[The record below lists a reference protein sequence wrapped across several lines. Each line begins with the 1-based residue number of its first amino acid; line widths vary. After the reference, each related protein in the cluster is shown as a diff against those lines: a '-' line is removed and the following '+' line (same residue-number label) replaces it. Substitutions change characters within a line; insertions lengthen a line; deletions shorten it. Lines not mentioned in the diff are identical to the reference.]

1 MRRRDFIALAAGA
14 VVLRPLAA
22 AAQQQAMP
30 VIGVLVIGKPD
41 PTPSLQGFRE
51 GLRGLGYIEGRN
63 VRFEFRSAEGDLR
76 RLPSLAAGLVQRKV
90 DVIAALFTPA
100 VLAAKHATSEIPIV
114 IIGAADPVG
123 SGLVA
128 SLAHP
133 GGNVTGMAGLVTEL
147 AGKHVELLKE
157 TMPKLRRIA
166 ALCNSADPFSTL
178 FREEIETAGKTLNIE
193 IAAFPVKG
201 GAELDAAFSAMAEK
215 QAEAMIVQPSLPLER
230 VAALALRHR
239 IPAASPLGTFPKLGG
254 LMAYG
259 TAPGDSAARAAVFVD
274 KILKGA
280 KPADLP
286 VEQPTRFRL
295 VINLKTAQALGLEIP
310 AVLLAQADEVIE

>member
-1 MRRRDFIALAAGA
+1 MALAAGA
-14 VVLRPLAA
+14 AGLPPTAA
-22 AAQQQAMP
+22 AAQQKAMS
-30 VIGVLVIGKPD
+30 VIGILVIGKPD
-41 PTPSLQGFRE
+41 PTPSLQAFRD
-51 GLRGLGYIEGRN
+51 GLRELGDVDGRN
-63 VRFEFRSAEGDLR
+63 IRFELRSAQGDLG
-76 RLPSLAAGLVQRKV
+76 RLPSLATDLVRDKV

-100 VLAAKHATSEIPIV
+100 VLAAKQATREIPIV

-157 TMPKLRRIA
+157 MMPKLQRIA
-166 ALCNSADPFSTL
+166 ALCNAADPFSAL
-178 FREEIETAGKTLNIE
+178 FRKEIETAGKTLNIE
-193 IAAFPVKG
+193 IVAFPVTD
-201 GAELDAAFSAMAEK
+201 GAHLDSAFSAMAEK
-215 QAEAMIVQPSLPLER
+215 QVEAVIVQPSLPLER

-239 IPAASPLGTFPKLGG
+239 LPAASPLEAFPRLGG
-254 LMAYG
+254 LIAYAS
-259 TAPGDSAARAAVFVD
+259 APGDSAARAAFFVD
-274 KILKGA
+274 RILKGA

-295 VINLKTAQALGLEIP
+295 IVNLKTAKALGLEIP
-310 AVLLAQADEVIE
+310 AMLLAQADQVIE